1 MAGALVLPRAPSP
14 LCARLENLL
23 LLCGPQ
29 WMSQVNTSLAD
40 SDPVIF
46 DIIEREKNRQVRA
59 RPRHPLAALFT
70 DACDGG
76 PRDSS

>member
-1 MAGALVLPRAPSP
+1 
-14 LCARLENLL
+14 
-23 LLCGPQ
+23 
-29 WMSQVNTSLAD
+29 MSQVNTSLAD

-46 DIIEREKNRQVRA
+46 DIVEREKNRQVRA